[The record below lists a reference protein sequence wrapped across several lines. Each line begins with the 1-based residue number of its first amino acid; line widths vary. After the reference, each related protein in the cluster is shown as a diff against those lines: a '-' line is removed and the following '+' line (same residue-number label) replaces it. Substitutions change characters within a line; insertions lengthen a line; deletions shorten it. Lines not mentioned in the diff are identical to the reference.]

1 MRVKGGQTVTKA
13 ERRSEKREERK
24 KRKRVGEKV
33 RQ

>member
-1 MRVKGGQTVTKA
+1 MKGGHTVTKA

-24 KRKRVGEKV
+24 RVGEKV

>member
-1 MRVKGGQTVTKA
+1 MRVKGGHTVTKA

-24 KRKRVGEKV
+24 RVGEKV